1 MYPILIFIHR
11 AKRGDYMFS
20 NIKAVIFDLDGTLI
34 DSMWVWKQID
44 IEYLKKR
51 EIPLPEDLQ
60 KNIEGCS
67 FTETAVYFK
76 KRFELEDSIEEIK
89 AEWTEMVGDYYRAS
103 IKAKKGVR
111 EFLSYLSENNYKIG
125 LATSNFKDLAI
136 DVLKSNDLIQYFD
149 EIVTTCEVPRDKSY
163 PDVFLETANRL
174 HVPPTECIVF
184 EDTLSAVLGALKA
197 GMRVIGVYDSLGTCT
212 PEELA
217 EKTEYIIEDFECIV
231 RDHCK

>member
-1 MYPILIFIHR
+1 
-11 AKRGDYMFS
+11 MFS

-34 DSMWVWKQID
+34 DSMWVWKQVD

-51 EIPLPEDLQ
+51 GILLPEDLQ
-60 KNIEGCS
+60 KCIEGLS

-111 EFLSYLSENNYKIG
+111 EFLSYLSENNYRIG
-125 LATSNFKDLAI
+125 LATSNFKDLAM
-136 DVLKSNDLIQYFD
+136 DVLKNNDLIQYFD

-163 PDVFLETANRL
+163 PDVFLETAKRL
-174 HVPPTECIVF
+174 GASPAECIVF

-217 EKTEYIIEDFECIV
+217 EKTEYIIEDFESMV
-231 RDHCK
+231 RDYCR